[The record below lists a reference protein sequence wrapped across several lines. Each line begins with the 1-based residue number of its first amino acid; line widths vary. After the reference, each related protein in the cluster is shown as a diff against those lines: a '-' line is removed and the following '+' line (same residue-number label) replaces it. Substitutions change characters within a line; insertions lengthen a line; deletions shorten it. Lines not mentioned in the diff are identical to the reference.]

1 MDHSITTKPTLR
13 FTEQEIKNFRI
24 YEKIRSKGRY
34 NMLDPRARMAAGLSR
49 EEFFFCI
56 TNYDLLA
63 SHTTN
68 E

>member
-1 MDHSITTKPTLR
+1 MPVPTQP
-13 FTEQEIKNFRI
+13 TEQQLKNFAA
-24 YEKIRSKGRY
+24 YVEVQKSGEY

-49 EEFFFCI
+49 EEFIFCI